1 MNNPTVCELQIK
13 RIVERLASAPR
24 NSAKNPDQH
33 AAVSRW
39 IISEFYQIGLDVTHQ
54 VFNIPGHQPER
65 TGINIIGTLK
75 NSAKSSI
82 TKTIIIGAH
91 YDTVPGS
98 PGADDNASGIA
109 ALLECAR
116 VLQKSN
122 IDKKV
127 TFVAFDA
134 EEVQPGAGALHGSS
148 HFVSSLSM
156 KNLPSS
162 AIIFESIGFSSKTIK
177 QRLPGLF
184 QFLFP
189 HAYRTLKKQ
198 AFEANSLLLLSR
210 GKGRELSNHLE
221 RVAAQP
227 EILLLVLPLRIPI
240 WMPTLKNFRRSD
252 HAPFWAADVP
262 GVMISDTANFR
273 NPHYHRATDTPET
286 LDLLLIKK
294 AAQMVID
301 TITSDLI

>member
-82 TKTIIIGAH
+82 TKPIIIGAH

-177 QRLPGLF
+177 QRLPSLF

-189 HAYRTLKKQ
+189 RAFRTLKNK
-198 AFEANSLLLLSR
+198 LSR
-210 GKGRELSNHLE
+210 
-221 RVAAQP
+221 Q
-227 EILLLVLPLRIPI
+227 ILCCYFHEEKEENYQI
-240 WMPTLKNFRRSD
+240 
-252 HAPFWAADVP
+252 
-262 GVMISDTANFR
+262 ISSVSPR
-273 NPHYHRATDTPET
+273 NPKYCCPSCRSEFRSGCQH
-286 LDLLLIKK
+286 
-294 AAQMVID
+294 
-301 TITSDLI
+301 